1 VNLVKEKSMG
11 VLPLLDKNSK
21 QRICLGNQN
30 MPANYMEDYSVIAL
44 VVSRLEAVLRI
55 LKEKRFDV
63 RKNGDGFEIAFDG
76 TSRISELVNLL
87 QQNKIDYTL
96 ADIADQVY
104 QG

>member
-1 VNLVKEKSMG
+1 MG

-21 QRICLGNQN
+21 QRTCLGNQN
-30 MPANYMEDYSVIAL
+30 LPANYMEDYSVMGL
-44 VVSRLEAVLRI
+44 VVGRVEAVLRI
-55 LKEKRFDV
+55 LKEKKFDV
-63 RKNGDGFEIAFDG
+63 RKSADGFEIAFDG
-76 TSRISELVNLL
+76 AGRISELVSVL

>member
-1 VNLVKEKSMG
+1 MG

-21 QRICLGNQN
+21 QRTCLGNQKL
-30 MPANYMEDYSVIAL
+30 PANYMEDYSVMGL
-44 VVSRLEAVLRI
+44 VVGRVEAVIRI
-55 LKEKRFDV
+55 LKERKFDV
-63 RKNGDGFEIAFDG
+63 RKNADGFEIAFDG
-76 TSRISELVNLL
+76 VGRISELVSVL